1 MSARE
6 ALARRRSWPRVT
18 EAAPDEDQ
26 LAALVAVAART
37 ADHAALAP
45 WRLIQIRG
53 RARDRV
59 ARALADAEGASAPS
73 PKPLRAPLLIAIV
86 ASIRDHPSV
95 PDWEQEIAAAG
106 VAHALSL
113 LLDEAG
119 WGVMWRSGPWVRSD
133 AVARAHDLQPG
144 ERLLGWLY
152 VGGRPAAEKPGRPR
166 EVDLAAHL
174 GSLAAIDPIDDG
186 PVAHPG
192 WGRPNGRPRPGKD
205 DPVA

>member
-6 ALARRRSWPRVT
+6 ALSRRRSWPRVT
-18 EAAPDEDQ
+18 DDAPDQDE
-26 LAALVAVAART
+26 LAELVAVAART

-59 ARALADAEGASAPS
+59 ARALAAAEGAADPS
-73 PKPLRAPLLIAIV
+73 PKPYRAPLLIAIV
-86 ASIRDHPSV
+86 ACIRDHESV

-119 WGVMWRSGPWVRSD
+119 WGVMWRSGRSVRSE
-133 AVARAHDLQPG
+133 AVARAHELQPG

-152 VGGRPAAEKPGRPR
+152 VGGRPAARKPGRPR
-166 EVDLAAHL
+166 EVDLATHL
-174 GSLAAIDPIDDG
+174 GSLSAGDEG
-186 PVAHPG
+186 
-192 WGRPNGRPRPGKD
+192 
-205 DPVA
+205 

>member
-6 ALARRRSWPRVT
+6 ALAARRSWPRVT
-18 EAAPDEDQ
+18 QEAPDEDQ
-26 LAALVAVAART
+26 LAALLAVAART

-45 WRLIQIRG
+45 WRMIQIRG

-59 ARALADAEGASAPS
+59 ARAIAEAEGAPTPS
-73 PKPLRAPLLIAIV
+73 PKPYRAPLLIAIV
-86 ASIRDHPSV
+86 ACPRDHPSV

-119 WGVMWRSGPWVRSD
+119 WGVMWRSGRAVRS
-133 AVARAHDLQPG
+133 AAMARAHDLRPG

-166 EVDLAAHL
+166 EVDVAAHL
-174 GSLAAIDPIDDG
+174 SSLAATDDG
-186 PVAHPG
+186 SVVPTRV
-192 WGRPNGRPRPGKD
+192 PRD
-205 DPVA
+205 R

>member
-6 ALARRRSWPRVT
+6 ALAARRSWPRVT
-18 EAAPDEDQ
+18 QEAPDEDQ
-26 LAALVAVAART
+26 LAALLAVAART

-45 WRLIQIRG
+45 WRMIQIRG

-59 ARALADAEGASAPS
+59 ARAIAEAEGAPTPS
-73 PKPLRAPLLIAIV
+73 PTPYRAPLLIAIV
-86 ASIRDHPSV
+86 ACLRDHPSV

-119 WGVMWRSGPWVRSD
+119 WGVMWRSGRAVRSD
-133 AVARAHDLQPG
+133 AMARAHDLRPG

-166 EVDLAAHL
+166 EVDVAAHL
-174 GSLAAIDPIDDG
+174 SSLAATDDG
-186 PVAHPG
+186 SVVPTRV
-192 WGRPNGRPRPGKD
+192 PRD
-205 DPVA
+205 R